1 MQQQLAEIEAKALS
15 ALAQAQSAE
24 QLAEL
29 KIAYL
34 GKKGEISALSR
45 LMGQLSPEERPLLG
59 AAVNQAKAR
68 VEQAVAG
75 RMAELKRAEQ
85 AARLAGETIDVSLP
99 GRSFGQ
105 GGRHILSLVR
115 QQIEDIFIGLGY
127 FVEEGPQVEYDYYN
141 FEALNLPP
149 EHPARDM
156 QDSFYFSQR
165 MLLRTHT
172 SPVQVRTMEK
182 QAGRV
187 PVKVISPGVV
197 YRRDDDATHSPMFHQ
212 VEGLLVDEHV
222 TFADLNGTLLA
233 FARQMFGAER
243 EVRMRPSY
251 FPFTEPS
258 AEVDISC
265 FACGGKGCRLCK
277 GSGWIEI
284 LGSGQI
290 HPRVLEMSGYDP
302 EKCSGFAFGMGIERI
317 AMLKYGI
324 SDLRLMYDND
334 VRFLRSFNGGNK

>member
-1 MQQQLAEIEAKALS
+1 MQQQLAEIEAR
-15 ALAQAQSAE
+15 ALAAVHEAKSAE

-29 KIAYL
+29 KVAYL
-34 GKKGEISALSR
+34 GKKGEITSVSR
-45 LMGQLSPEERPLLG
+45 MMGQLSPEERPVLG
-59 AAVNQAKAR
+59 AAVNQAKSN
-68 VEQAVAG
+68 VEQAVAR
-75 RMAELKRAEQ
+75 RMAELKAEEQ
-85 AARLAGETIDVSLP
+85 NARLASEVIDVTLP
-99 GRSFGQ
+99 GRRISK
-105 GGRHILSLVR
+105 GGRHILSLV
-115 QQIEDIFIGLGY
+115 QEQMEDIFIGMGY
-127 FVEEGPQVEYDYYN
+127 TVEEGPQVEYDYYN

-156 QDSFYFSQR
+156 QDSFYFSER
-165 MLLRTHT
+165 MLLRTQT

-182 QAGRV
+182 MGGKL
-187 PVKVISPGVV
+187 PVKIISPGVV

-212 VEGLLVDEHV
+212 MEGLLIDERV

-265 FACGGKGCRLCK
+265 FNCGGKGCRLCK
-277 GSGWIEI
+277 GSGWIEV
-284 LGSGQI
+284 LGSGQV
-290 HPRVLEMSGYDP
+290 HPKVLEMSGYDP

-324 SDLRLMYDND
+324 TDLRLMYDND
-334 VRFLRSFNGGNK
+334 VRFLSSF

>member
-1 MQQQLAEIEAKALS
+1 MQQKLAEIAAR
-15 ALAQAQSAE
+15 ALAAIHDAGSAE
-24 QLAEL
+24 QLSEL
-29 KIAYL
+29 KVAYL
-34 GKKGEISALSR
+34 GKKGEITSVSR
-45 LMGQLSPEERPLLG
+45 MMGQLSPAERPLLG

-68 VEQAVAG
+68 VEQAVEQ
-75 RMAELKRAEQ
+75 RMAELKKEEQ
-85 AARLAGETIDVSLP
+85 NARLAAEVIDVTLP
-99 GRSFGQ
+99 GRRLPRGA
-105 GGRHILSLVR
+105 RHILSLV
-115 QQIEDIFIGLGY
+115 QEQMEDIFIGMGY
-127 FVEEGPQVEYDYYN
+127 TVEEGPQVEYDYYN

-156 QDSFYFSQR
+156 QDSFYFSER
-165 MLLRTHT
+165 MLLRTQT

-182 QAGRV
+182 MGGRL
-187 PVKVISPGVV
+187 PVKIISPGVV

-212 VEGLLVDEHV
+212 MEGLLIDERV

-233 FARQMFGAER
+233 FARQMFGADR

-265 FACGGKGCRLCK
+265 FNCGGKGSRLCK
-277 GSGWIEI
+277 GSGWIEV
-284 LGSGQI
+284 LGSGQV
-290 HPRVLEMSGYDP
+290 HPKVLEMSGYDP

-334 VRFLRSFNGGNK
+334 VRFLSSF